1 MVGDVAYSV
10 YPALYIVIFYGNAD
24 FFLVDVDFEVGV
36 ARTDDGDAEGE
47 CFYESGQSY
56 GLGEVQT
63 ADDDAT
69 FAGYQFSQFVG
80 NHSVGIVNM
89 NGVGH

>member
-1 MVGDVAYSV
+1 MVGDVADSV

-36 ARTDDGDAEGE
+36 ARADDGDAEGK

-56 GLGEVQT
+56 GVGESRQQMT
-63 ADDDAT
+63 MQLLRAT
-69 FAGYQFSQFVG
+69 SFPS
-80 NHSVGIVNM
+80 S
-89 NGVGH
+89 